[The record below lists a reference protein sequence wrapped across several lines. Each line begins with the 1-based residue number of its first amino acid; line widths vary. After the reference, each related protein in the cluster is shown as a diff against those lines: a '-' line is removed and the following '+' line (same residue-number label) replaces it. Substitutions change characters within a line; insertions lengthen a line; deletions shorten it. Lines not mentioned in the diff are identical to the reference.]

1 MENQT
6 YQMAML
12 FDFYSE
18 VLTPRQREF
27 FDLYHNE
34 DLSLG
39 EIAQNSGITRQGVRD
54 VIVRAE
60 HVLTNLE
67 KKTGIIDRF
76 HTLQKH
82 ISQLEQLSI
91 QLESLANV
99 REDEPLLAISQ
110 AIATAIAQLQEQED
124 VREKEAE

>member
-1 MENQT
+1 MGNQP
-6 YQMAML
+6 YEMAML

-60 HVLTNLE
+60 NILADLE
-67 KKTGIIDRF
+67 EKTGIISRF
-76 HTLQKH
+76 HTMQGQ
-82 ISQLEQLSI
+82 IQQLEA
-91 QLESLANV
+91 LANSLNTYANKQG
-99 REDEPLLAISQ
+99 DGHLATLSQEIS
-110 AIATAIAQLQEQED
+110 ALVAQLQEE
-124 VREKEAE
+124 

>member
-1 MENQT
+1 MRTMENQT

-60 HVLTNLE
+60 HVLTKLE
-67 KKTGIIDRF
+67 EKTGIISRF
-76 HTLQKH
+76 HTMQAQ
-82 ISQLEQLSI
+82 IQTLET
-91 QLESLANV
+91 LANQLG
-99 REDEPLLAISQ
+99 DLAAKSQNPPLTALAQEISQ
-110 AIATAIAQLQEQED
+110 AVEQLQEE
-124 VREKEAE
+124 EHGL

>member
-1 MENQT
+1 MEHQP

-18 VLTPRQREF
+18 VLTPRQKEF

-67 KKTGIIDRF
+67 KKTGIISRF
-76 HTLQKH
+76 HTMQAQIMELQ
-82 ISQLEQLSI
+82 QLSN
-91 QLESLANV
+91 QLDMLAATQGDDHLVSLAQEIGQVIN
-99 REDEPLLAISQ
+99 
-110 AIATAIAQLQEQED
+110 QLQEE
-124 VREKEAE
+124 